1 MHGHLAYQPGV
12 VERFQREAQQLRGL
26 QHPNIVQ
33 VLDDGTDSNGLPFII
48 LQWVEG
54 WTVSALLQQKG
65 RFSVA
70 EALEIASQVLAA
82 LEAAGRRGV
91 VHRDI
96 KPANL
101 MVTPPPDRNVKVM
114 DFGIA
119 KDALADASSHN
130 TQIGTI
136 AYMAPEQFRQ
146 GPVDARADL
155 YALGVTLCELLTGER
170 PNAGFESVSPATLRE
185 LRPEIDPALAEVVC
199 RALEPRPSNRFAS
212 AAEMRAALEPFM
224 RGGVDLTM
232 LTAARPVTPVEPAE
246 PADTA
251 IAAKQRQVEVEQ
263 LTAEARTRRGPT
275 SAPGV
280 ERDAAAVVS
289 ADAAAKAKA
298 WPAFEGDHPSVAAG
312 ATAAALRRLAVGG
325 GRGSGAP
332 GGPRRRAASVWS
344 GRPSRARCQRPP
356 PPRPRRR

>member
-1 MHGHLAYQPGV
+1 MATEPAEELTTSLGSYALYAHVASGGFGSVYFGRDLHNNRAVAIKRLHGHLAYQPAV
-12 VERFQREAQQLRGL
+12 VERFRREAQQLRGL

-33 VLDDGTDSNGLPFII
+33 VLDDGTDTNGLPFII

-185 LRPEIDPALAEVVC
+185 LRPEIDPALAAVVC
-199 RALEPRPSNRFAS
+199 RALEPRPSDRFQS

-232 LTAARPVTPVEPAE
+232 LTAARPVTPGAGRRWRP
-246 PADTA
+246 P
-251 IAAKQRQVEVEQ
+251 IRRLLPGNRQ
-263 LTAEARTRRGPT
+263 RRGGT
-275 SAPGV
+275 ADRG
-280 ERDAAAVVS
+280 S
-289 ADAAAKAKA
+289 ADAAGPLVDA
-298 WPAFEGDHPSVAAG
+298 W
-312 ATAAALRRLAVGG
+312 R
-325 GRGSGAP
+325 
-332 GGPRRRAASVWS
+332 
-344 GRPSRARCQRPP
+344 RARCSGRGE
-356 PPRPRRR
+356 RG